1 MFPNDLEQNLFGAA
15 AFRGH
20 RNPSAWFSLCG
31 CAAGELVGPDETTEL
46 DGVGGE
52 TRAGANETQD
62 PATLKLIDVLTELGA
77 DKVFKE

>member
-1 MFPNDLEQNLFGAA
+1 M
-15 AFRGH
+15 
-20 RNPSAWFSLCG
+20 
-31 CAAGELVGPDETTEL
+31 GPDEATEL